1 MSVQLHQA
9 LTSPAN
15 ILILWTLSVDEF
27 FNSHPTL
34 YKVALVANHL
44 FRATLMAALMYTM
57 PCSLLVTASICFAGS
72 LFYRLTVENNCAY
85 KFALPSYGGA
95 LAFFS
100 AQTAWVHIV
109 SGAMFTSISL
119 SALSIAS
126 FLPPIAYVTY
136 ILLTVDYDVDAKINP
151 R

>member
-1 MSVQLHQA
+1 MSMTLLQSLM
-9 LTSPAN
+9 SSAN
-15 ILILWTLSVDEF
+15 ILIPWTKAANDF
-27 FNSHPTL
+27 FAHRPTL

-44 FRATLMAALMYTM
+44 FRAALMAALMFTM
-57 PCSLLVTASICFAGS
+57 PCSLPITASICFAGS

-119 SALSIAS
+119 CALSIAAL
-126 FLPPIAYVTY
+126 LPSIAYVTY
-136 ILLTVDYDVDAKINP
+136 ILLTVDYDVDAKIKP